1 MANHKRA
8 LTGWMIAL
16 INLCAISNIKN
27 FPLLAEYG
35 LSIVIFLALAAIFFF
50 LPASFIA
57 AELASAWPER
67 GVYSWVT
74 IALGPRFGF
83 LAIWFQWIS
92 TVIYYPTLLSFIV
105 TTFAYIFD
113 PKLAQNKIYVLVTIL
128 ITFWTVTF
136 VNFLGMRVS
145 GWVSSITALFGT
157 IIPIVLII
165 FMGGAWILS
174 GHPLQIT
181 LSWSAIFPDLTS
193 INQLVL
199 LSGILL
205 GLCGIEMSAVHA
217 KDVRNPKKDYLQGI
231 FFSALL
237 ILIFSV
243 LGALSISAVV
253 PAEKIL
259 LASGGMEAFTSL
271 FETYHMPWAI
281 PIIAA
286 ITTFGALGM
295 LSTWVVG
302 PSRGLFAAAEN
313 GDIAPL
319 FKRANRHGMPVAILI
334 IQALIVTAT
343 SSIFLFMPSVN
354 SSYWT
359 LVALSS
365 MLYMLM
371 YILMFIAAVRL
382 RYKHPEVPREYKI
395 PFGNIGI
402 WVLSILGILG
412 SSFGFFI
419 GFLPPAQVDTGKI
432 VPLECFLVGGIL
444 LFSIFPILCYRSKK

>member
-1 MANHKRA
+1 
-8 LTGWMIAL
+8 MIAL

-92 TVIYYPTLLSFIV
+92 NVIYYPTLLSFIV

-113 PKLAQNKIYVLVTIL
+113 PKLAQNKIYVLV
-128 ITFWTVTF
+128 
-136 VNFLGMRVS
+136 
-145 GWVSSITALFGT
+145 T

-286 ITTFGALGM
+286 ITT
-295 LSTWVVG
+295 
-302 PSRGLFAAAEN
+302 FAAAEN